1 MFLRRLG
8 QHGRQLCS
16 TGAHCPQVLEMVDGD
31 FAAVGLDIS
40 KEAARAMPP
49 GPGVGPSEGIVKI
62 PRDVMLAA
70 VADILASK

>member
-1 MFLRRLG
+1 
-8 QHGRQLCS
+8 
-16 TGAHCPQVLEMVDGD
+16 MVDGD